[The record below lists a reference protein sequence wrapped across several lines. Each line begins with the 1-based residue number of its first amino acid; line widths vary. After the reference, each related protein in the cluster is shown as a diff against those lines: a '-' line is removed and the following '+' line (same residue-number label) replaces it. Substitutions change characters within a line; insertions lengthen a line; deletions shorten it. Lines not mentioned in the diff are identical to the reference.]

1 MCTTRV
7 RPAFSYG
14 TWAKNDA
21 RDMPTRGV
29 APSSPYVSHFDMHIY
44 PTDQTCIGQ
53 LPGVE
58 LDQIGIQ
65 LSLHDKLMTVF

>member
-1 MCTTRV
+1 
-7 RPAFSYG
+7 
-14 TWAKNDA
+14 
-21 RDMPTRGV
+21 MPTRGV